1 MGHLHVNNNWNH
13 SEFFS
18 EFGILPPDVQGGYTN
33 PLRPFDQLMV
43 ENGDIPTQNEEY
55 NSFEKFPVRT
65 TCKTCNLRVTTN
77 VDKKL
82 GTDGWWWVI
91 CCCLACFGGGWFLG
105 LLVLCV
111 DTFWKFNHYCPRC
124 SSKLAT
130 YSPEASCRIC
140 TIKTIIVI
148 SVIALNVLIGWYFA
162 TLIHFYYSVHRQRY
176 Y

>member
-1 MGHLHVNNNWNH
+1 MADQRV
-13 SEFFS
+13 
-18 EFGILPPDVQGGYTN
+18 ILPPYGQKGYTE
-33 PLRPFDQLMV
+33 PPRPFDQLMV
-43 ENGDIPTQNEEY
+43 ENGDATSPHYESS
-55 NSFEKFPVRT
+55 SFKKFPVRT

-130 YSPEASCRIC
+130 YSPEASCIIC
-140 TIKTIIVI
+140 TINTIIVI
-148 SVIALNVLIGWYFA
+148 PVIALNGFIAWYIGKFIY
-162 TLIHFYYSVHRQRY
+162 FYYDVYSCRY
-176 Y
+176 YKIEHI